1 MNKVFIRIVGLGRD
15 IPVESNEKIH
25 IDRAES
31 IFNLFCDNNQL
42 KGKFHKISFQ
52 FNGDVIIVCS
62 LEREDMR
69 DFKIKS
75 IMI

>member
-1 MNKVFIRIVGLGRD
+1 MRNVFIRILGLGRD

-25 IDRAES
+25 IDQAEN

-42 KGKFHKISFQ
+42 KGKLHKLNFQ

-62 LEREDMR
+62 LELEDMR